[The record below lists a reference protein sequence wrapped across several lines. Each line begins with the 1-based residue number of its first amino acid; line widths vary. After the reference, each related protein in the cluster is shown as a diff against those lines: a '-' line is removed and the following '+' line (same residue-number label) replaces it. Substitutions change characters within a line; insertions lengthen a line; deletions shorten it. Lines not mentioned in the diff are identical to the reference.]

1 MDGIRKLEPHHGAG
15 AFSAMEAPHLNQ
27 QQPFLWNCSETKKR
41 YRVSSVNF
49 RDGEGNN
56 NDRDSDSGGRG
67 GDGTGRGSCGDSPT
81 LKKKA
86 EEEAKRVVNAAVAA
100 ATTDKDRVA
109 LLRNDNRALRNRT
122 KKKIKGNAS
131 SPDKKEINTGVE
143 KSASGKQD
151 KPKRVNPKEV
161 SSSTADNVEFPCPS
175 TYNQTYTSYVA
186 GNVMSYSHSIYV
198 CQSSPYEEYCNI
210 YDPDEKNYTDIEI
223 KYWTSAWLKLGPCVK
238 VEQKKAGSGEDGAES
253 TTTEER
259 GNSTTTDQSTVP
271 SLTVGLPKRESEDV
285 VVIDN
290 DASGTTTQPT
300 VITNDPLPSCPP
312 PYDWEK
318 KDYVVGDLIEIKSHV
333 SKLVCIIV
341 VSLFNDDQE
350 LTLLAPL

>member
-1 MDGIRKLEPHHGAG
+1 MMKTNLILVSTCIIAVVI
-15 AFSAMEAPHLNQ
+15 
-27 QQPFLWNCSETKKR
+27 
-41 YRVSSVNF
+41 VSS
-49 RDGEGNN
+49 
-56 NDRDSDSGGRG
+56 
-67 GDGTGRGSCGDSPT
+67 T
-81 LKKKA
+81 
-86 EEEAKRVVNAAVAA
+86 VAA
-100 ATTDKDRVA
+100 ATTDKDGEA

-131 SPDKKEINTGVE
+131 PPNKKGSINKSVE

-161 SSSTADNVEFPCPS
+161 SSSTADNVEFQCPP

-186 GNVMSYSHSIYV
+186 GNVMSIYKKIYV
-198 CQSSPYEEYCNI
+198 CQSPPYEEYCNI
-210 YDPDEKNYTDIEI
+210 YDPDEKNYTDIEM
-223 KYWTSAWLKLGPCVK
+223 KYWTSAWLELGPCVK
-238 VEQKKAGSGEDGAES
+238 VEQKKVGAGEDGAES
-253 TTTEER
+253 TTTEKR

-290 DASGTTTQPT
+290 DASETTTQPT

>member
-1 MDGIRKLEPHHGAG
+1 MIYDLTLHKTNMMKTNLIL
-15 AFSAMEAPHLNQ
+15 FSTCIIAVVI
-27 QQPFLWNCSETKKR
+27 
-41 YRVSSVNF
+41 VSS
-49 RDGEGNN
+49 
-56 NDRDSDSGGRG
+56 
-67 GDGTGRGSCGDSPT
+67 T
-81 LKKKA
+81 
-86 EEEAKRVVNAAVAA
+86 VAA

-131 SPDKKEINTGVE
+131 PPDKKGSINKSVE
-143 KSASGKQD
+143 MSASGKQD

-161 SSSTADNVEFPCPS
+161 SSSTADNVEFPCPP

-238 VEQKKAGSGEDGAES
+238 VEQKKVGSGEDGAES

-318 KDYVVGDLIEIKSHV
+318 KDYAVGDLIEIKSHV